1 MARLVIGVDVGG
13 TFTDSLLLDT
23 GSSSFRVAVSE
34 DLSFAQ
40 VDDGIRT
47 TFRDRVDRFR
57 SAFKTCDERDPDLA
71 GADDIFW
78 ILRGIHLVAAHKER
92 CEKHPDKIGDMI
104 KKNVAVAL
112 EMTMEEVAWCKVE
125 ETRLYRRFQNFFD
138 DVDILICPA
147 TSVPPFPVEEPF
159 CSHINGQQLERN
171 VSWLAITYGI
181 THTAHP
187 AIAIP
192 CGKDHTGMPFGI
204 QIVGRRRADAFV
216 LGVANELERLF
227 ATKSELAR
235 PVLRLSN

>member
-78 ILRGIHLVAAHKER
+78 ILRGIHLVAAHK
-92 CEKHPDKIGDMI
+92 
-104 KKNVAVAL
+104 
-112 EMTMEEVAWCKVE
+112 
-125 ETRLYRRFQNFFD
+125 
-138 DVDILICPA
+138 
-147 TSVPPFPVEEPF
+147 
-159 CSHINGQQLERN
+159 
-171 VSWLAITYGI
+171 
-181 THTAHP
+181 
-187 AIAIP
+187 
-192 CGKDHTGMPFGI
+192 
-204 QIVGRRRADAFV
+204 
-216 LGVANELERLF
+216 
-227 ATKSELAR
+227 
-235 PVLRLSN
+235 

>member
-1 MARLVIGVDVGG
+1 MDV
-13 TFTDSLLLDT
+13 LANYPLLIENLLDIT
-23 GSSSFRVAVSE
+23 HFYP
-34 DLSFAQ
+34 LH
-40 VDDGIRT
+40 
-47 TFRDRVDRFR
+47 
-57 SAFKTCDERDPDLA
+57 A
-71 GADDIFW
+71 GN
-78 ILRGIHLVAAHKER
+78 
-92 CEKHPDKIGDMI
+92 IG
-104 KKNVAVAL
+104 
-112 EMTMEEVAWCKVE
+112 
-125 ETRLYRRFQNFFD
+125 
-138 DVDILICPA
+138 DILICPA

-235 PVLRLSN
+235 PVPRLSN